1 MATYLVIGGTR
12 GIGKSIS
19 EKLRAEGNHVV
30 ITSKQEYEAGGELA
44 ALEGLSELD
53 GLVYCPGS
61 IQLVPFTRISQDM
74 FIDEMRINTYG
85 ALKAVQQ
92 SIGLLKK
99 SEAPSV
105 VFISSVAAQTGMPY
119 HAMVAMAKGAL
130 ESLTYS
136 LAAELAPKIRV
147 NCIAPSLV
155 ATDLSERFLNTEEKQ
170 AASAKR
176 HPLGRYGTPHDIAD
190 STLFLLSPKSGWVT
204 GQVLSVDGGIG
215 RLRMV

>member
-19 EKLRAEGNHVV
+19 NKLREDGHHVV
-30 ITSKQEYEAGGELA
+30 ITSKKNYEAGGELA
-44 ALEGLSELD
+44 ALEGLNALD

-99 SEAPSV
+99 SESPSV

-130 ESLTYS
+130 ESLTYA

-190 STLFLLSPKSGWVT
+190 ATTFLLSDKAGWVT